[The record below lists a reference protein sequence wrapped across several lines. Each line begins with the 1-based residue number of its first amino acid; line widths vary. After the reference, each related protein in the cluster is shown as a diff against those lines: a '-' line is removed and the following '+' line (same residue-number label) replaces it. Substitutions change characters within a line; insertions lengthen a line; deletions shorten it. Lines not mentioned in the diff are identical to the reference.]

1 MGRAAEVVDGLGR
14 HLVRGEEDD
23 QLLCVR
29 GEFERLADQ
38 PELASGGVVEPRVP
52 ALRNDVLVKAPGEV
66 GQAQIRQPGDVPL
79 GTDEIPQRR
88 PRGPS
93 IGAAPPP
100 AESAGWPCG
109 GRRQLPS
116 AKAPGLHN
124 GHHWR

>member
-52 ALRNDVLVKAPGEV
+52 ALR
-66 GQAQIRQPGDVPL
+66 
-79 GTDEIPQRR
+79 T
-88 PRGPS
+88 
-93 IGAAPPP
+93 
-100 AESAGWPCG
+100 
-109 GRRQLPS
+109 
-116 AKAPGLHN
+116 
-124 GHHWR
+124 